1 MKRLFKFF
9 TVAAIIA
16 VGFTGCSSETPI
28 EGGSEGSGSGTDGKT
43 ARGSETYATFRF
55 VADGATTKASALG
68 TDIVANETSLP
79 FDSLRL
85 TIYDADGIKE
95 LDTLVK
101 TPGNNITL
109 KLTSGYKQL
118 YILSN
123 ETTRLKSVLSAPSIS
138 SSFNGIY
145 SLDGTANSVADLDY
159 IGDLYNPQIV
169 SNTTLATDAGITLA
183 GNITEADAISGNQNN
198 IPMIVQRSV
207 AKVFISQTP
216 AIPIA
221 EGGTGKVITQDS
233 MVIIS
238 NSTNSPK
245 TPTFQLW
252 NVLAYHKPY
261 QDVSGTQV
269 LSPYYDA
276 PAGYTWESIYARNIT
291 PAFTDATAVT
301 IAENPVPAIGAAY
314 YITENVPQI
323 PRIGNS
329 TYAAIKAIATPTRLH
344 YISGLS
350 FSELNGGLFTGTKAT
365 SDAPTAQTFY
375 VLNPQGLS
383 TTAVGLT
390 GKQVFAGTDALALA
404 RKALYHLLN
413 PTVAQLPGGLVAYND
428 ASITTAL
435 GANWDLY
442 VDTYTDGVVYYRL
455 NIGSKVG
462 STLKPEVLRNKFY
475 KMNIES
481 YKTVGAATVGELLDN
496 PDEEIT
502 SETYLNVT
510 ITITGWEDVSNDQ
523 DI

>member
-16 VGFTGCSSETPI
+16 VGFTGCSSETPV
-28 EGGSEGSGSGTDGKT
+28 EGPDGPGNGPGGTGT
-43 ARGSETYATFRF
+43 ARGAETYATFKF
-55 VADGATTKASALG
+55 VTEGATTKASALG
-68 TDIVANETSLP
+68 TDVAASETTLP
-79 FDSLRL
+79 FDKLRL
-85 TIYDADGIKE
+85 TIYDADGIRE
-95 LDTLVK
+95 LDTLVT

-123 ETTRLKSVLSAPSIS
+123 ETAGLTPLLSSQTIS

-145 SLDGTANSVADLDY
+145 SLDGTANTVADLDY

-183 GNITEADAISGNQNN
+183 GNITEADALTGSQNN
-198 IPMIVQRSV
+198 ISMIVQRSV

-216 AIPIA
+216 AP
-221 EGGTGKVITQDS
+221 TNPGKVITNDS

-261 QDVSGTQV
+261 QDVSGTQI

-276 PAGYTWESIYARNIT
+276 PAGYNWESIYARNIS

-301 IAENPVPAIGAAY
+301 IAANPTPGDGEAY
-314 YITENVPQI
+314 YITENVPQV

-344 YISGLS
+344 YISGLN
-350 FSELNGGLFTGTKAT
+350 FSELNGGQFTGTKAN
-365 SDAPTAQTFY
+365 SDAPTGGTFY
-375 VLNPQGLS
+375 VLNPQNIT

-390 GKQVFAGTDALALA
+390 GKQVFAGTDALSLA

-413 PTVAQLPGGLVAYND
+413 PTVAQLSLNTYND
-428 ASITTAL
+428 ASIVSAL
-435 GANWDLY
+435 AGDWDTY
-442 VDTYTDGVVYYRL
+442 VDTYTNGVVYYRL

-475 KMNIES
+475 KMNIDS

-510 ITITGWEDVSNDQ
+510 ITITGWEDVSNGQ
-523 DI
+523 EV